1 VGRSA
6 IQGIYLRDFSTSS
19 AVRQAVD
26 RIRPDF
32 VFVDGDHSLR
42 GALADHLLVREH
54 ARIIVHHDVCSQV
67 CPETTFLWEALKK
80 LESHEFDFV
89 EFVDQYPSVT
99 GQFLG
104 IGVMKRKLLS

>member
-1 VGRSA
+1 
-6 IQGIYLRDFSTSS
+6 
-19 AVRQAVD
+19 VD

-32 VFVDGDHSLR
+32 VFIDGDHSLR

-54 ARIIVHHDVCSQV
+54 ARIIVHHDICSDA
-67 CPETTFLWEALKK
+67 CPDTTFLWEALKR

-89 EFVDQYPSVT
+89 EFVNQYPSVT

-104 IGVMKRKLLS
+104 IGAMKRKVLS